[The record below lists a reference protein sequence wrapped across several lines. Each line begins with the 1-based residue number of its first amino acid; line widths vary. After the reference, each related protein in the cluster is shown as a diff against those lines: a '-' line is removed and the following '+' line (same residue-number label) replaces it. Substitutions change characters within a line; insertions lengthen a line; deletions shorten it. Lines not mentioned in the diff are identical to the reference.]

1 MPSVRL
7 FADQAARLRDS
18 GMGAE
23 IIRQAV
29 ARYRRGELVVSMRHS
44 RRKAEKLLQFNIGK
58 VPEGITSKRL
68 RAILDAHFATP
79 LPNAAE
85 NEREIARLDREISAM
100 MNELENVEF
109 VTPRTGAGVRS
120 LGEGQ
125 SSPDT
130 PRASGGA
137 RNRTHLRTLTN

>member
-29 ARYRRGELVVSMRHS
+29 RRWLAGEVVLSRTS
-44 RRKAEKLLQFNIGK
+44 RRKGQKVLQFNIK
-58 VPEGITSKRL
+58 HAPDGIDCATL
-68 RAILDAHFATP
+68 RAILDAHFSTP

-85 NEREIARLDREISAM
+85 NDREIKRLDREI
-100 MNELENVEF
+100 NLYFKELQKQEYILE
-109 VTPRTGAGVRS
+109 
-120 LGEGQ
+120 
-125 SSPDT
+125 
-130 PRASGGA
+130 
-137 RNRTHLRTLTN
+137 

>member
-29 ARYRRGELVVSMRHS
+29 ARHRRGELVVSMRHS
-44 RRKAEKLLQFNIGK
+44 RQKAAKLLQFNIGK
-58 VPEGITSKRL
+58 APEGITSKRL
-68 RAILDAHFATP
+68 RAILDAHFSTP

-85 NEREIARLDREISAM
+85 NDREIARLDREI
-100 MNELENVEF
+100 NLYIKELQKQEYILE
-109 VTPRTGAGVRS
+109 
-120 LGEGQ
+120 
-125 SSPDT
+125 
-130 PRASGGA
+130 
-137 RNRTHLRTLTN
+137 